1 MVSKGERTMT
11 INKRQLFFSLRLK
24 FLLAFTLFIV
34 APVLLMM
41 YLYFVQSDKIFME
54 TMTDTQTQVLKR
66 VTDRADDMLNRTLN
80 VSNLLI
86 NDYDVLQL
94 LRSSGL
100 SNLDDYPTYQRVIGL
115 QSKMDN
121 LIAYILD
128 NHAVVAVYGLDGSIY
143 ATNQDETILKVMPD
157 YVKQAKEKNGA
168 PAWDVNPSLKVKG
181 LEGNQEGGF
190 ITMVRLIKGE
200 TTKGYGLVFIAFPIK
215 EMFLG
220 SSGVEEDSRAQ
231 FLISDRSRL
240 LWGQDD
246 LWNRIES
253 GNEQS
258 LFTQTLK
265 ATGWQL
271 RWIPLQEPWLQQL
284 KNVRSTTTWSVI
296 IVFAC
301 FLFIYVYFTLRL
313 MKPIRSL
320 VQAMGKAS
328 SGNFEKPALA
338 GGNDEIGL
346 LSHHF
351 NRMLSSLKEMVATLR
366 EEQQLKEEAR
376 FLALQAQISPHFLF
390 NALNSIKWLA
400 LFSGAKNVA
409 DMITS
414 LGIMLSYS
422 MKQES
427 EVVTLKAEL
436 DFIQHY
442 FALQKIRFN
451 DNIELSID
459 VDENLLSARMLK
471 FTLQPIVE
479 NSIIHGN
486 RIPLVIRIT
495 AYHEDDLLFV
505 TITDNGQG
513 LSESKLADDDSQRS
527 DPIRQGKYSGI
538 GLENVQ
544 SRIRMHFG
552 EPYGLFMHN
561 RLDAGAETV
570 IRLPWRGMEDSA

>member
-1 MVSKGERTMT
+1 MT
-11 INKRQLFFSLRLK
+11 IHKRKLFFSLRLK
-24 FLLAFTLFIV
+24 FLLVFTLFIV
-34 APVLLMM
+34 APILLML
-41 YLYFVQSDKIFME
+41 YLYFIQSDKIFMRQ
-54 TMTDTQTQVLKR
+54 MTDTQTQVLKR

-80 VSNLLI
+80 VSNLLT

-94 LRSSGL
+94 LRSSGQ
-100 SNLDDYPTYQRVIGL
+100 SDLDDYPTYQRVIGL
-115 QSKMDN
+115 QNKMDN
-121 LIAYILD
+121 LISYILD
-128 NHAVVAVYGLDGSIY
+128 NHAIVAVYGFNGSMY
-143 ATNQDETILKVMPD
+143 ATNQDEQILKVMPD
-157 YVKQAKEKNGA
+157 YVKQAKDKNGA

-215 EMFLG
+215 EMFLVSNG
-220 SSGVEEDSRAQ
+220 LEEDSPAQ
-231 FLISDRSRL
+231 FLISDNSRL
-240 LWGQDD
+240 LWGRNE
-246 LWNRIES
+246 LWNRTES
-253 GNEQS
+253 GDEAS
-258 LFTQTLK
+258 TFAQTLK

-271 RWIPLQEPWLQQL
+271 RWIPMQEQWVQQL
-284 KNVRSTTTWSVI
+284 KNVRTATTWSVI
-296 IVFAC
+296 VVFAC
-301 FLFIYVYFTLRL
+301 FLCIYVLFTLRL

-320 VQAMGKAS
+320 VHAMGKAA

-346 LSHHF
+346 LNHHF
-351 NRMLSSLKEMVATLR
+351 NRMLSSLKEMVTTLR

-376 FLALQAQISPHFLF
+376 FHALQAQISPHFLF

-400 LFSGAKNVA
+400 LFSGAKNVG

-422 MKQES
+422 MKQEN
-427 EVVTLKAEL
+427 EVVTLRDEL
-436 DFIQHY
+436 DFIHHY
-442 FALQKIRFN
+442 FSLQKIRFN
-451 DNIELSID
+451 DNIELSIH
-459 VDENLLSARMLK
+459 VDESLLSACMLK

-486 RIPLVIRIT
+486 RTPLSIHIA
-495 AYHEDDLLFV
+495 AYQVDDLLFV

-513 LSESKLADDDSQRS
+513 LSERKLAAGATKES

-552 EPYGLFMHN
+552 EPYGLFMRN
-561 RLDAGAETV
+561 GMDAGAETV
-570 IRLPWRGMEDSA
+570 IKLPWNRMEDSA

>member
-1 MVSKGERTMT
+1 MT

-34 APVLLMM
+34 APILFML
-41 YLYFVQSDKIFME
+41 YIYFVQSDKIFLKQ
-54 TMTDTQTQVLKR
+54 MTDTQTQVLKR

-80 VSNLLI
+80 VSNLLT

-94 LRSSGL
+94 LRSTGQ

-128 NHAVVAVYGLDGSIY
+128 NHAIVAVYGFNGSIY
-143 ATNQDETILKVMPD
+143 TTNQDEAILKVMPD
-157 YVKQAKEKNGA
+157 YVNQAKEKNGA
-168 PAWDVNPSLKVKG
+168 PAWGVTSSLNIKG
-181 LEGNQEGGF
+181 HEGNQEGSF
-190 ITMVRLIKGE
+190 ITMVRLIRGE

-215 EMFLG
+215 EMFPV
-220 SSGVEEDSRAQ
+220 SSGLEEDSPTQ
-231 FLISDRSRL
+231 FLISDHNRL
-240 LWGQDD
+240 LWGRND
-246 LWNRIES
+246 LWNRTQS
-253 GNEQS
+253 GEEPS
-258 LFTQTLK
+258 AFTQILK

-271 RWIPLQEPWLQQL
+271 RWIPMQEQWVQQL

-296 IVFAC
+296 VVFAS
-301 FLFIYVYFTLRL
+301 FLFIYVIFTLRL

-328 SGNFEKPALA
+328 YGNFEKPALA

-376 FLALQAQISPHFLF
+376 FHALQAQISPHFLF

-400 LFSGAKNVA
+400 LFSGAKNVG

-427 EVVTLKAEL
+427 EVVTLRDEL

-442 FALQKIRFN
+442 FSLQKIRFN

-459 VDENLLSARMLK
+459 VDENLMSARILK

-486 RIPLVIRIT
+486 RMPLIIRIA
-495 AYHEDDLLFV
+495 AYYVDDLLFV
-505 TITDNGQG
+505 TIADNGQG
-513 LSESKLADDDSQRS
+513 LSERKLSDDDDFECA

-561 RLDAGAETV
+561 GIDAGAETV
-570 IRLPWRGMEDSA
+570 IKLPWKRMEDPA

>member
-1 MVSKGERTMT
+1 MTM
-11 INKRQLFFSLRLK
+11 NKRQIFFSLRLK

-34 APVLLMM
+34 APILFMM
-41 YLYFVQSDKIFME
+41 YLYFVQSDKIFMRQ
-54 TMTDTQTQVLKR
+54 MTDTQAQVLKR

-80 VSNLLI
+80 VSNLLT

-94 LRSSGL
+94 LRSSGQ
-100 SNLDDYPTYQRVIGL
+100 SDLDDYPTYQRVIGL

-121 LIAYILD
+121 LISYILD
-128 NHAVVAVYGLDGSIY
+128 NHAIVAVYGFNGSIY
-143 ATNQDETILKVMPD
+143 ATNQDEAILKVIPD
-157 YVKQAKEKNGA
+157 YVKQARERNGA
-168 PAWDVNPSLKVKG
+168 PAWDVNPSLRVKG

-190 ITMVRLIKGE
+190 ITMARLIKGE

-215 EMFLG
+215 EMFLVSNG
-220 SSGVEEDSRAQ
+220 LEKDSPAQ
-231 FLISDRSRL
+231 FLISDKNRL
-240 LWGQDD
+240 LWGQND
-246 LWNRIES
+246 LWNRAES
-253 GNEQS
+253 GEERS
-258 LFTQTLK
+258 TFLQTLK

-271 RWIPLQEPWLQQL
+271 QWIPMQEQWMQQL

-296 IVFAC
+296 VLFAC
-301 FLFIYVYFTLRL
+301 FLFIYVIFTLRL

-320 VQAMGKAS
+320 VQAMGKAA

-351 NRMLSSLKEMVATLR
+351 NRMLSSLKEMVTTLR

-376 FLALQAQISPHFLF
+376 FHALQAQISPHFLF

-400 LFSGAKNVA
+400 VFSGAKNVG

-427 EVVTLKAEL
+427 EVVTLRDEL

-442 FALQKIRFN
+442 FSLQKIRFN
-451 DNIELSID
+451 DNIELLIH
-459 VDENLLSARMLK
+459 VDESLMSARILK

-486 RIPLVIRIT
+486 RMPLNIRIT

-505 TITDNGQG
+505 TVTDNGQG
-513 LSESKLADDDSQRS
+513 LSERKLADDALEKS

-561 RLDAGAETV
+561 GMDAGAETV
-570 IRLPWRGMEDSA
+570 IKLPWKRMEDPA

>member
-1 MVSKGERTMT
+1 MI

-24 FLLAFTLFIV
+24 FLLVFTLFIV
-34 APVLLMM
+34 VPILLMLF
-41 YLYFVQSDKIFME
+41 LYFIQSDKIVMRQ
-54 TMTDTQTQVLKR
+54 MTDTQTEVLKR

-80 VSNLLI
+80 VSNLLT

-94 LRSSGL
+94 LRSSGQSDL
-100 SNLDDYPTYQRVIGL
+100 NDYPTYQRVIGL

-121 LIAYILD
+121 LISYILD
-128 NHAVVAVYGLDGSIY
+128 NHAIVAVYGFNGSIF
-143 ATNQDETILKVMPD
+143 ATNQDEEILKVMPD
-157 YVKQAKEKNGA
+157 YAKQAKEKNGA
-168 PAWDVNPSLKVKG
+168 PAWDVNPSLIVKG

-190 ITMVRLIKGE
+190 ITMVRLIRGE
-200 TTKGYGLVFIAFPIK
+200 TTKGYGFVFIAFPIK
-215 EMFLG
+215 EMFLVSNG
-220 SSGVEEDSRAQ
+220 LEEDSPAQ
-231 FLISDRSRL
+231 FLISDNNRL
-240 LWGQDD
+240 LWGRDD
-246 LWNRIES
+246 LWHKLEAGEAGSI
-253 GNEQS
+253 
-258 LFTQTLK
+258 FTQSLK

-271 RWIPLQEPWLQQL
+271 RWIPMQEQWMQQL
-284 KNVRSTTTWSVI
+284 KNVRTTTTWGVI
-296 IVFAC
+296 VLFAC
-301 FLFIYVYFTLRL
+301 FLFIYVLFTLRL

-320 VQAMGKAS
+320 VQAMGKAA

-351 NRMLSSLKEMVATLR
+351 NRMLSSLKEMVTTLR

-376 FLALQAQISPHFLF
+376 FHALQAQISPHFLF

-400 LFSGAKNVA
+400 LFSGAKNVG

-427 EVVTLKAEL
+427 EVVTLRDEL
-436 DFIQHY
+436 DFIEHY
-442 FALQKIRFN
+442 FSLQKIRFN
-451 DNIELSID
+451 DNIDLIIQ
-459 VDENLLSARMLK
+459 VDESLLSARMLK

-486 RIPLVIRIT
+486 RMPLSIRIA
-495 AYHEDDLLFV
+495 AYQEDGLLFV

-513 LSESKLADDDSQRS
+513 LSERKFADDALEESN
-527 DPIRQGKYSGI
+527 PIRQGKYSGI

-552 EPYGLFMHN
+552 EPYGLLMHN
-561 RLDAGAETV
+561 GTDVGVETV
-570 IRLPWRGMEDSA
+570 IKLPWNRMEEPA

>member
-1 MVSKGERTMT
+1 MT
-11 INKRQLFFSLRLK
+11 IHKRQLFFSLRLK
-24 FLLAFTLFIV
+24 FLLVFTLFIV
-34 APVLLMM
+34 APILLML
-41 YLYFVQSDKIFME
+41 YLYFIQSDKIFMRQ
-54 TMTDTQTQVLKR
+54 MTDTQTQVLKR

-80 VSNLLI
+80 VSNLLT

-94 LRSSGL
+94 LRSSGQ
-100 SNLDDYPTYQRVIGL
+100 SDLDDYPTYQRVIGL
-115 QSKMDN
+115 QNKMDN
-121 LIAYILD
+121 LISYILD
-128 NHAVVAVYGLDGSIY
+128 NHAIVAVYGFNGSMY
-143 ATNQDETILKVMPD
+143 ATNQDEQILKVMPD
-157 YVKQAKEKNGA
+157 YVKQAKDKNGA

-215 EMFLG
+215 EMFLVSNG
-220 SSGVEEDSRAQ
+220 LEEDSPAQ
-231 FLISDRSRL
+231 FLISDNSRL
-240 LWGQDD
+240 LWGRNE
-246 LWNRIES
+246 LWNKTES
-253 GNEQS
+253 GDEAS
-258 LFTQTLK
+258 TFAQTLK

-271 RWIPLQEPWLQQL
+271 RWIPMQEQWVQQL
-284 KNVRSTTTWSVI
+284 KNVRTATTWSVI
-296 IVFAC
+296 VVFAC
-301 FLFIYVYFTLRL
+301 FLCIYVLFTLRL

-320 VQAMGKAS
+320 VHAMGKAA

-346 LSHHF
+346 LNHHF
-351 NRMLSSLKEMVATLR
+351 NRMLSSLKEMVTTLR

-376 FLALQAQISPHFLF
+376 FHALQAQISPHFLF

-400 LFSGAKNVA
+400 LFSGAKNVG

-422 MKQES
+422 MKQEN
-427 EVVTLKAEL
+427 EVVTLRDEL
-436 DFIQHY
+436 DFIHHY
-442 FALQKIRFN
+442 FSLQKIRFN
-451 DNIELSID
+451 DNIELSIH
-459 VDENLLSARMLK
+459 VDESLLSACMLK

-486 RIPLVIRIT
+486 RTPLSIHIA
-495 AYHEDDLLFV
+495 AYQVDDLLFV

-513 LSESKLADDDSQRS
+513 LSERKLAAGATKES

-552 EPYGLFMHN
+552 EPYGLFMRN
-561 RLDAGAETV
+561 GMDAGAETV
-570 IRLPWRGMEDSA
+570 IKLPWNRMEDSA

>member
-1 MVSKGERTMT
+1 M
-11 INKRQLFFSLRLK
+11 NKRQIFFSLRLK
-24 FLLAFTLFIV
+24 FLLVFTLFIV
-34 APVLLMM
+34 APILFMM
-41 YLYFVQSDKIFME
+41 YLYFVQSDKIIMKE
-54 TMTDTQTQVLKR
+54 MSDTQTQVLKR

-80 VSNLLI
+80 VSNLLT

-94 LRSSGL
+94 LRNSGQ
-100 SNLDDYPTYQRVIGL
+100 SDLDDYPTYQKVVGL

-128 NHAVVAVYGLDGSIY
+128 NHAIVAVYGFNGSIF
-143 ATNQDETILKVMPD
+143 ATNQDEVILKMIPD

-168 PAWDVNPSLKVKG
+168 PAWGVTPSLQVKG

-200 TTKGYGLVFIAFPIK
+200 STKGYGLVFIAFPIK
-215 EMFLG
+215 EMFLVSNG
-220 SSGVEEDSRAQ
+220 LQEDSPAQ
-231 FLISDRSRL
+231 FLISDNNRL
-240 LWGQDD
+240 LWGRND
-246 LWNRIES
+246 LWNRTES
-253 GNEQS
+253 AVEQS
-258 LFTQTLK
+258 AFTQTLK

-271 RWIPLQEPWLQQL
+271 RWIPMQEQWIQQL
-284 KNVRSTTTWSVI
+284 KNVRSATTWSVI
-296 IVFAC
+296 VLFLC

-328 SGNFEKPALA
+328 SGNFDKPALL

-376 FLALQAQISPHFLF
+376 FHALQAQISPHFLF

-400 LFSGAKNVA
+400 LFSGAKNVG

-422 MKQES
+422 MKQDS
-427 EVVTLKAEL
+427 EVVSLRDEL

-442 FALQKIRFN
+442 FSLQKIRFN
-451 DNIELSID
+451 DNIDLSID
-459 VDENLLSARMLK
+459 VDEKLLSARILK

-486 RIPLVIRIT
+486 RMPLIILIA
-495 AYHEDDLLFV
+495 AYHEDELLFI
-505 TITDNGQG
+505 TIKDNGQG
-513 LSESKLADDDSQRS
+513 LSERKLEDEARERS
-527 DPIRQGKYSGI
+527 NPIRQGKYSGI

-552 EPYGLFMHN
+552 EPYGLFMQN
-561 RLDAGAETV
+561 GNDAGVETV
-570 IRLPWRGMEDSA
+570 VRLPWKRMEDDPA